1 MTETRELKN
10 VVIFNQTTIALR
22 LKYLRNFWRS
32 LEMLLINCKVE
43 LKLKWRKYGILYGN
57 GNDNDNANVNN
68 IIFSFKDTKL
78 YVPVYQQEANISFE
92 KLLAKDF
99 RGSWN
104 EYITKSENKNIT
116 NE

>member
-43 LKLKWRKYGILYGN
+43 LKLKRRKYGILYGN
-57 GNDNDNANVNN
+57 GNVNN

-99 RGSWN
+99 KGFWN
-104 EYITKSENKNIT
+104 EYTTKSENKI
-116 NE
+116 